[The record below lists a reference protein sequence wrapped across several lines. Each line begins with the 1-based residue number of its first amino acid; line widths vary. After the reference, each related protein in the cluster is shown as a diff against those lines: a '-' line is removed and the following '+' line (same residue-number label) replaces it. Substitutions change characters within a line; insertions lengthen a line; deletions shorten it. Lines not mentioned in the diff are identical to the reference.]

1 MTHIHRI
8 SIVCCLALFAWTTA
22 AQDASSQ
29 MKGLL
34 IDASELQNQQAE
46 SLEQLGMKQMVIAI
60 EASPTPSQTQAL
72 ERLEKSGLD
81 IWYWIEIA
89 RDEKM
94 ATEHPEW
101 MASIQGHP
109 EWRRFH
115 PDFPKEKENEVVK
128 VYPWVP
134 VFYEG
139 AFDAHLKKVNNLLE
153 QWPTSKGIFLNDLQ
167 GAPTACGCGHTLCRW
182 TTDYGPK
189 KSAKNMGHTAPAQF
203 VKRVQETHPDLEC
216 IPVWATECEA
226 HDKDGMCAGVGCYN
240 GACWREWSKQLEP
253 LAKTMPHLGVL
264 LTYKELERDL
274 PIYKEPA
281 GWINKA
287 IGAFDTESTRF
298 QHPSVKPNRLVGIL
312 QGWDTSTEE
321 IKAQIRQTEKSNTHG
336 YILSNINISTQWEP
350 RIFHMKVAQ

>member
-1 MTHIHRI
+1 MTHIYRI
-8 SIVCCLALFAWTTA
+8 SIVWCMALFVWTVA
-22 AQDASSQ
+22 AQDTSSQ

-46 SLEQLGMKQMVIAI
+46 SLEESGMKQMVVSI

-72 ERLEKSGLD
+72 ERLEKSDLD

-115 PDFPKEKENEVVK
+115 PEFPEEKENEVVK
-128 VYPWVP
+128 VFPWVP

-139 AFDAHLKKVNNLLE
+139 AFDAHLQKVQRLLE
-153 QWPTSKGIFLNDLQ
+153 AWPKPKGIFLNDLQ
-167 GAPTACGCGHTLCRW
+167 GAPTACGCGHPLCRW

-189 KSAKNMGHTAPAQF
+189 KTAINLGHDSPARF
-203 VKRVQETHPDLEC
+203 VRTIRDTYPKVEC
-216 IPVWATECEA
+216 VPVWATECEA

-253 LAKTMPHLGVL
+253 LANTTPHLGVL

-274 PIYKEPA
+274 PIYTEPA
-281 GWINKA
+281 GWITKA
-287 IGAFDTESTRF
+287 IKTFDTESARF
-298 QHPSVKPNRLVGIL
+298 QHPPITPDRLIGIL
-312 QGWDTSTEE
+312 QGWDVTPEE
-321 IKAQIRQTEKSNTHG
+321 QSAQIRQIENTNTHG
-336 YILSNINISTQWEP
+336 YILSKINISTQWEP
-350 RIFHMKVAQ
+350 RIFHMRVAR